1 MKSNEFVFDYVHV
14 LYYKC
19 HKINPNCG
27 GSYIDSPDCIKNK
40 KAIANPINEKENKRF
55 QYASFVK
62 LYRNQKISANNI
74 KK

>member
-1 MKSNEFVFDYVHV
+1 MKSNEFVFDYAHV

-19 HKINPNCG
+19 HKINPNRG
-27 GSYIDSPDCIKNK
+27 GSYIGSPDCIKN

-62 LYRNQKISANNI
+62 LYRNQKISTNNI